1 MGGSAMAQSILKR
14 PGADLHYWS
23 FGSGPPLVFAHGLG
37 GNALSWWQQVPYF
50 QRHWRCITF
59 SHRGFAPSTIASA
72 LPDPADYAGDLAAL
86 ADHLGLDSFAIV
98 AQSMG
103 GWGAVEFALQAPQR
117 VSALV
122 LAATS
127 GTFDARAADPQAF
140 AHWEIWAAGERQR
153 LAAAAIHPAA
163 GEAMAKDRPDLSVL
177 YSGID
182 AMSQTLDKE
191 RLRKR
196 LFETRV
202 RPLEDAARLT
212 MPVLVACGEKDPVF
226 ASPVGPAFSA
236 AFQQGR
242 HIEFAK
248 AGHSAYF
255 EIAPEFNRRIEAFL
269 AP

>member
-1 MGGSAMAQSILKR
+1 MEQGILNR
-14 PGADLHYWS
+14 PGAELHYWS
-23 FGSGPPLVFAHGLG
+23 FGSGPALVFAHGLG
-37 GNALSWWQQVPYF
+37 GNALSWWQQVPPF
-50 QRHWRCITF
+50 QRSWRCVTF
-59 SHRGFAPSTIASA
+59 SHRGFAPSTVAGG
-72 LPDPADYAGDLAAL
+72 LPDPADYASDLAAL
-86 ADHLGLDSFAIV
+86 ADQLGLDRFAIV

-127 GTFDARAADPQAF
+127 GTFDARTADPEAYAAWQ
-140 AHWEIWAAGERQR
+140 IWAAAERQR
-153 LAAAAIHPAA
+153 LDAAAIHPAA
-163 GEAMAKDRPDLSVL
+163 GEAMAQDRPDLKFL

-182 AMSQTLDKE
+182 AMSSTLDKE
-191 RLRKR
+191 ALRERLHAA
-196 LFETRV
+196 RV
-202 RPLEDAARLT
+202 RPLADAARLA
-212 MPVLVACGEKDPVF
+212 MPVLVACGALDPVF
-226 ASPVGPAFSA
+226 ASPVGA
-236 AFQQGR
+236 AFAAAFPNGR

>member
-1 MGGSAMAQSILKR
+1 MDHGILKR
-14 PGADLHYWS
+14 PGADVHYWS
-23 FGSGPPLVFAHGLG
+23 FGSGPALVFAHGLG

-50 QRHWRCITF
+50 QRNWRCITF
-59 SHRGFAPSTIASA
+59 SHRGFAPSTVASG
-72 LPDPADYAGDLAAL
+72 LPDPADYAGDLVAL
-86 ADHLGLDSFAIV
+86 ADHLGLDDFAIV

-103 GWGAVEFALQAPQR
+103 GWGAVEFAFQAPQR
-117 VSALV
+117 VRALV

-127 GTFDARAADPQAF
+127 GTFDAGTADPKAF
-140 AHWEIWAAGERQR
+140 AAWQIWAAAERQR
-153 LAAAAIHPAA
+153 LNAAAIHPAA
-163 GEAMAKDRPDLSVL
+163 GEAMAIDRPDLKFL

-182 AMSQTLDKE
+182 AMSQSLDKE
-191 RLRKR
+191 ALRKR
-196 LFETRV
+196 LHAARV
-202 RPLEDAARLT
+202 RPLGDATRLQ

-226 ASPVGPAFSA
+226 ASVVGSAFAA
-236 AFQQGR
+236 AFPQGQ

>member
-1 MGGSAMAQSILKR
+1 MEQGILKR
-14 PGADLHYWS
+14 PGAAVHYWS
-23 FGSGPPLVFAHGLG
+23 FGSGPALVFAHGLG
-37 GNALSWWQQVPYF
+37 GSALSWWQQVPYF
-50 QRHWRCITF
+50 QHRWRCITF
-59 SHRGFAPSTIASA
+59 SHRGFAPSTVASG

-86 ADHLGLDSFAIV
+86 ADHLGLDRMAIV

-103 GWGAVEFALQAPQR
+103 GWGAVEFALQSPQR

-127 GTFDARAADPQAF
+127 GTFDASQADPKAF
-140 AHWEIWAAGERQR
+140 ADWQIWAAAERAR

-163 GEAMAKDRPDLSVL
+163 GEAMARDRPDLKFL
-177 YSGID
+177 YSSID
-182 AMSQTLDKE
+182 AMSQALDKE
-191 RLRKR
+191 ALRKR
-196 LFETRV
+196 LFAARV
-202 RPLEDAARLT
+202 RPVADAARLP

-226 ASPVGPAFSA
+226 ASPVGRAFAA
-236 AFQQGR
+236 AFPRGR

-255 EIAPEFNRRIEAFL
+255 EIAPEFNRRIETFL

>member
-1 MGGSAMAQSILKR
+1 MEQSILKR

-23 FGSGPPLVFAHGLG
+23 FGSGPALVFAHGLG
-37 GNALSWWQQVPYF
+37 GNALSWWQQIPYF
-50 QRHWRCITF
+50 QRRWRCITF
-59 SHRGFAPSTIASA
+59 SHRGFAPSTVASG

-86 ADHLGLDSFAIV
+86 VDHLGLGDVAIV

-103 GWGAVEFALQAPQR
+103 GWGAVEFALQAPKR
-117 VSALV
+117 VRAIV

-127 GTFDARAADPQAF
+127 GTFDARAADPKAF
-140 AHWEIWAAGERQR
+140 AAWEVWAAAERLR
-153 LAAAAIHPAA
+153 LNAASIHPAA
-163 GEAMAKDRPDLSVL
+163 GEAMARDRPDLKFL
-177 YSGID
+177 YSSID
-182 AMSQTLDKE
+182 AMSQGLDKE
-191 RLRKR
+191 ALRKR
-196 LFETRV
+196 LFAARV
-202 RPLEDAARLT
+202 RPLGDAARLP

-226 ASPVGPAFSA
+226 ASPLGA
-236 AFQQGR
+236 AFAAAFPQGR